1 MKLKKARLIP
11 REDGK
16 RIEEWVGNANTGTR
30 SVSVARML
38 APPGWKEA
46 AQTPEFDEV
55 VVVLKGAL
63 TVLVGG
69 KREKIA
75 AGEVGLYPKGSRV
88 EYRNDARSACEYFSI
103 CAPAF
108 MPELAH
114 METEEPSPEPSSV
127 LVESR
132 HPKGKS
138 FTRKVTRDARR
149 FLQRLAITGQELS
162 VLLVG
167 DEEIRDINRTWRRKN
182 KATDVLSFPAG
193 DFPKGAPGP
202 RPLGDVVIS
211 LDTALRVAKE
221 EGRSVDDE
229 VARYLAHGILH
240 LMGLDHE
247 RSVKEAKR
255 MAALEQWLLEGPGLI
270 P

>member
-1 MKLKKARLIP
+1 MKLKKPKRIP
-11 REDGK
+11 RDDGK
-16 RIEEWVGNANTGTR
+16 RIEEWVGNATTGTKA
-30 SVSVARML
+30 VSVARML

-55 VVVLKGAL
+55 IVVLKGTL
-63 TVLVGG
+63 TVVVNG
-69 KREKIA
+69 KRERISE
-75 AGEVGLYPKGSRV
+75 GEVGVYPKGTRV
-88 EYRNDARSACEYFSI
+88 LYRNDARGACDYWSI

-108 MPELAH
+108 LPQLAH
-114 METEEPSPEPSSV
+114 METEEPSPEPSRV
-127 LVESR
+127 LIDAR
-132 HPKGKS
+132 HRKGKALS
-138 FTRKVTRDARR
+138 KRVSKDALR
-149 FLQRLAITGQELS
+149 FLERLAITGQELS

-167 DEEIRDINRTWRRKN
+167 DEEIRSLNRAWRRKD

-211 LDTALRVAKE
+211 LDTAARVAKE
-221 EGRSVDDE
+221 EGRAIEQE

-247 RSVKEAKR
+247 RSAKEAKR
-255 MAALEQWLLEGPGLI
+255 MASLEQWLLEGPGLI
-270 P
+270 S